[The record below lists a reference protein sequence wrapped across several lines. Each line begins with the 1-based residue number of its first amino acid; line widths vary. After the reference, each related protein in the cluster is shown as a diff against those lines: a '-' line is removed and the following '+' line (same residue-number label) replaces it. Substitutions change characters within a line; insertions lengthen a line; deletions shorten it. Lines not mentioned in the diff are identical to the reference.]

1 MCGGG
6 GLVGD
11 TMSTC
16 LHCGDGLTGQ
26 KQFYCSNR
34 CRRTAKRKRR
44 YAKYRQTKPC
54 RVCGNEL
61 PKWRSK
67 YCSQHC
73 RETAAVTQYRTNYVN
88 KYVKKARLLRDC
100 INCGQQFETLNSRF
114 CSSKCRYQHRDRNRP
129 RAKKTDR
136 QRNREYYFRA
146 DLLTKRRER
155 RALMLAARAVYQEL
169 VGAVVKQKLLV
180 TLAAAAPLVE
190 IGNWSSYIVLPSRID
205 RVRKRSNQLQE
216 LLNQPWYLSR
226 GELAAYFEKE
236 TTAKLS
242 SPLLARDGWIS
253 YVVHRKG
260 PWTPWV
266 NKTPGLKKA
275 GSYSG
280 CKIAF
285 NRHISKR
292 KDRSYPKKYYPN
304 NQEQRRIKQRTDNDI
319 LTAFKE
325 LNLLPTEE

>member
-1 MCGGG
+1 
-6 GLVGD
+6 
-11 TMSTC
+11 MSTC

-190 IGNWSSYIVLPSRID
+190 IGNWSSYIVLPSVGAAPCPLEAG
-205 RVRKRSNQLQE
+205 RVRLHPRGPPHAAHRRGPDAARPGMCAGFKAGRQRALPDQRNRRGRRLPGSRRPHAGRRGQ
-216 LLNQPWYLSR
+216 LSR
-226 GELAAYFEKE
+226 
-236 TTAKLS
+236 
-242 SPLLARDGWIS
+242 
-253 YVVHRKG
+253 
-260 PWTPWV
+260 
-266 NKTPGLKKA
+266 
-275 GSYSG
+275 
-280 CKIAF
+280 
-285 NRHISKR
+285 
-292 KDRSYPKKYYPN
+292 
-304 NQEQRRIKQRTDNDI
+304 
-319 LTAFKE
+319 
-325 LNLLPTEE
+325 